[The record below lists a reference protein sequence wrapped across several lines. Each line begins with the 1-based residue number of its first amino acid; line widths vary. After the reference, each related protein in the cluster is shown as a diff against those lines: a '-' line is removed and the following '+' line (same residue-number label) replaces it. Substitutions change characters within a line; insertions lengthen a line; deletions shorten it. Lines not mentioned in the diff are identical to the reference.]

1 MSLKGQFAGN
11 SGFLFFAGLL
21 SLMGLIIIFNIFQE
35 LIMDNSSSNKKNSG
49 IFDVEFHV
57 NQEKIFFGSN
67 CRYRI
72 IAKGRRFG
80 LTRGFAN
87 FAMANALNNVSPIL
101 WVDTIYG
108 NIERYYERYFL
119 PALKKLGKNSY
130 YYSHRNNQL
139 YINGSIIDFRSADRP
154 ENIEGFG
161 YRIIFINE
169 AGIVLKNRRIWTE
182 SILPMTID
190 YKATVLIGGTPKGKY
205 TKRNERHLFYELY
218 LKASQDA
225 ELREKNKENQLS
237 GEVPDNNR
245 EWESFNFSS
254 YDNNMLDPLEIKEVE
269 NEIPLFLREQ
279 EIYGRFVEQNQVGII
294 KREWWK
300 FYDESHLNY
309 ERANNPFRIIQS
321 WDTAF
326 KANEEN
332 DYSVCTTWLINK
344 NGFYLIDMYRGH
356 LEFPELKRT
365 AEELYIKFKVHQVL
379 IEDKASGQSL
389 IQELERET
397 RMAVKKVKV
406 DRDKTARLNS
416 ITPLLE
422 SGRIKLPEKYE
433 FNELIINEFEEF
445 PNGEFDDIIDS
456 ITQAINENKE
466 SGTISYKI
474 ITANIADI
482 MQEKSIFNSKV
493 HRRINWMGGKNKIL

>member
-1 MSLKGQFAGN
+1 M
-11 SGFLFFAGLL
+11 
-21 SLMGLIIIFNIFQE
+21 
-35 LIMDNSSSNKKNSG
+35 
-49 IFDVEFHV
+49 EFHV

-87 FAMANALNNVSPIL
+87 FAIANAINKVSPIL

-119 PALKKLGKNSY
+119 PALKKLGKSNY

-139 YINGSIIDFRSADRP
+139 YINGRIIDFRSADKP

-161 YRIIFINE
+161 YKIIFINE

-205 TKRNERHLFYELY
+205 IKGNERHLFYDLY
-218 LKASQDA
+218 LKASQA
-225 ELREKNKENQLS
+225 GELREKNKENHLN
-237 GEVPDNNR
+237 GEITDSNR

-254 YDNNMLDPLEIKEVE
+254 YDNKMLDPEEIKEVE
-269 NEIPLFLREQ
+269 NEIPLYLREQ

-300 FYDESHLNY
+300 FYDESQFQY
-309 ERANNPFRIIQS
+309 EKANSPYRIIQS

-326 KANEEN
+326 KAKEEN
-332 DYSVCTTWLINK
+332 DYSVCTTWFITK
-344 NGFYLIDMYRGH
+344 NGFYLMDLYRGH
-356 LEFPELKRT
+356 LEFPELKRM
-365 AEELYIKFKVHQVL
+365 AEELYIKFRVHEVL

-397 RMAVKKVKV
+397 RIPVKKVKV

-433 FNELIINEFEEF
+433 FNDLIINEFEEF

-456 ITQAINENKE
+456 VTQAINENKG
-466 SGTISYKI
+466 SDKVSYKI
-474 ITANIADI
+474 ITANIADVI
-482 MQEKSIFNSKV
+482 EGRTIFNSRIP
-493 HRRINWMGGKNKIL
+493 RRIDWRGGKGKIL

>member
-1 MSLKGQFAGN
+1 
-11 SGFLFFAGLL
+11 
-21 SLMGLIIIFNIFQE
+21 
-35 LIMDNSSSNKKNSG
+35 MDNSSNIQNSSSLD
-49 IFDVEFHV
+49 IEFHR
-57 NQEKIFFGSN
+57 NQGKIFFSSN
-67 CRYRI
+67 CRYKI

-87 FAMANALNNVSPIL
+87 YAIANAIGNVSPIL

-119 PALKKLGKNSY
+119 PALKKLGKNNY
-130 YYSHRNNQL
+130 YYSKRNNQL
-139 YINGSIIDFRSADRP
+139 YINGSIIDFRSVDRP

-161 YRIIFINE
+161 YKIIFINE
-169 AGIVLKNRRIWTE
+169 AGIVLRNRRIWTE

-190 YKATVLIGGTPKGKY
+190 YKAKVFIGGTPKGKY

-218 LKASQDA
+218 LKASQA
-225 ELREKNKENQLS
+225 GELREKNKENKS
-237 GEVPDNNR
+237 NGELPEHNR

-254 YDNNMLDPLEIKEVE
+254 YDNNMLDPAEIKEVE
-269 NEIPLFLREQ
+269 NEIPLYLREQ
-279 EIYGRFVEQNQVGII
+279 EIYGKFVEQDQVGII

-300 FYDESHLNY
+300 FYDESQLNY
-309 ERANNPFRIIQS
+309 EKANNPYRIIQS

-344 NGFYLIDMYRGH
+344 SGFYLINMYRGH
-356 LEFPELKRT
+356 LEFPELKKM
-365 AEELYIKFKVHQVL
+365 AEELYINFKVHEVL

-389 IQELERET
+389 IQELQRET
-397 RMAVKKVKV
+397 RMAVKRVKV

-422 SGRIKLPEKYE
+422 SGKIMLPEKYE
-433 FNELIINEFEEF
+433 LNDLIISEFEEF

-456 ITQAINENKE
+456 VTQAINENKE
-466 SGTISYKI
+466 SGTISYEI

-482 MQEKSIFNSKV
+482 MREKSIFPSKI
-493 HRRINWMGGKNKIL
+493 RGRINWGGRKG